1 MQAINPATEQPL
13 KEYPNHTEA
22 QVIDTI
28 EEAQEAFEGWRVT
41 SFGHRADLMKK
52 ASDVLKAEKSTF
64 ARIMTDEMG
73 KTLKESKAEVEKCAW
88 VCDFYA
94 DHAQEFLKD
103 EIIESDASKSY
114 VSHQPLGIV
123 FAIMPWNYPFW
134 QVFRFAAPGLMAGNV
149 AILKHAPNVPG
160 CAEAIASV
168 FEKAGFPKG
177 VFSNLYISNE
187 QASEVIENQYIKA
200 VTLTGSTRAGKE
212 VARQAGA
219 VLKKCVLELGGSD
232 PYIILD
238 DADLDLA
245 IETTVASR
253 LKNSGQSCISAK
265 RFIVP
270 ESIKEEVESRL
281 VKEME
286 SYTFGDP
293 TDDDTDLGPLVGEKY
308 RDQLHDQVKR
318 TVEAGAK
325 CILGG
330 EVPDMKGYY
339 YPPTI
344 LTDVKEGMPA
354 YEEELFGPVATVI
367 TVKDEKEAIKVAN
380 DTSYGLGGAIFSKD
394 VDRAEYLAAN
404 KLEAGSCFV
413 NEMVSSDP
421 RLPFGGINESGFGRE
436 LSHHGIREFTNVK
449 TVYVK

>member
-13 KEYPNHTEA
+13 KNYPNHSN
-22 QVIDTI
+22 
-28 EEAQEAFEGWRVT
+28 EEVT
-41 SFGHRADLMKK
+41 STIDQAQKAFTEWRNTSYSNRADLMRK
-52 ASDVLKAEKSTF
+52 AAEVLRTQQKSF
-64 ARIMTDEMG
+64 AAIMTEEMG

-88 VCDFYA
+88 VCDYYA
-94 DHAQEFLKD
+94 DHAEEFLKD
-103 EIIESDASKSY
+103 EFIETDASKCY
-114 VSHQPLGIV
+114 VSHRPLGIV

-160 CAEAIASV
+160 CAEAILSV

-177 VFSNLYISNE
+177 VFSNLFITNE
-187 QASEVIENQYIKA
+187 QASDVIAHRYVKA

-212 VARQAGA
+212 VAKQAGA

-232 PYIILD
+232 PYIILE

-270 ESIKEEVESRL
+270 ESIKEEVEQRL
-281 VKEME
+281 IKEMG
-286 SYTFGDP
+286 SYSFGDP
-293 TDDDTDLGPLVGEKY
+293 TDENTDLGPLVGEKY

-318 TVEAGAK
+318 TIEAGAK

-344 LTDVKEGMPA
+344 LTNVKKGMPA

-367 TVKDEKEAIKVAN
+367 TVKDEEEALKVAN
-380 DTSYGLGGAIFSKD
+380 DTYYGLGGAIFSKD
-394 VDRAEYLAAN
+394 VARAERLAAE

-413 NEMVSSDP
+413 NAMVSSDP

-436 LSHHGIREFTNVK
+436 LSHHGIKEFVNVK
-449 TVYVK
+449 TVYVR